1 MGAHPLDQPPPGREG
16 SRPVKSATEVQARHD
31 HLLRSIARAEYEDR
45 AAYREQSMLDE
56 LCWVLS
62 HPYCVAMP

>member
-1 MGAHPLDQPPPGREG
+1 M
-16 SRPVKSATEVQARHD
+16 KSATEVQARHD